1 MKDVTIADLAT
12 ILQLDLPVKENLI
25 KNFPNYSAGLKE
37 KIVTILW
44 DSVFELKDRL
54 AKIKYEQFLLEVRE
68 GKRQLITNLY
78 QEAVKMVWQDFDD
91 ILAGKNKEIEQIEA
105 IRAKIQLP
113 ALSPP
118 PLQKP

>member
-1 MKDVTIADLAT
+1 MKDITIADLAT

-54 AKIKYEQFLLEVRE
+54 AKIKYEQFLLEVGE
-68 GKRQLITNLY
+68 GKRQLTTDLY
-78 QEAVKMVWQDFDD
+78 QEAVKMVWQEFDD
-91 ILAGKNKEIEQIEA
+91 ILAGKNKDVEKIEQIRSNL
-105 IRAKIQLP
+105 INLP
-113 ALSPP
+113 NFSSS
-118 PLQKP
+118 QKP